1 MRYRR
6 LDWCVSG
13 SAPVTRTPDF
23 RHQDQ
28 HAIVNSR
35 MYGALQIDWL
45 NSRMYGALQIDWR

>member
-1 MRYRR
+1 MRKIEE
-6 LDWCVSG
+6 DIAGPAGVGKSG

-35 MYGALQIDWL
+35 MYGALQIDW
-45 NSRMYGALQIDWR
+45 R